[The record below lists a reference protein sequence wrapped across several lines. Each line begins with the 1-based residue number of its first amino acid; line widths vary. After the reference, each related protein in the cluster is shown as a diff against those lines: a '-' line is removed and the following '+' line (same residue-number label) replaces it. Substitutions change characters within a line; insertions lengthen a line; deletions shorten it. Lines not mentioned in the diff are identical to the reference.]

1 MSLWSRFQ
9 RRIGDLAGEL
19 VLDDYRD
26 QLVHAQDLI
35 SGGDVTAAIEML
47 EALLT
52 AKPDHGQAL
61 IVLGEARLALR
72 EPDKARE
79 AFERA
84 IAVRSGDP
92 AALVGNGLALV
103 MLGKFEQ
110 ALQPLGRAVADSSG
124 DRGLLAEAYRGLGV
138 AWRRLGDLDKAIRE
152 LRKAVTE
159 DAEDL
164 EARASLG
171 EALVADGGSID
182 FASPSATLRVA
193 RSGHLNIDEAVRHLE
208 RAAKSDAPPALALYG
223 LARVALLENTPSKA
237 GDLLAKARLFADIDQ
252 TPLGATRKQDIVI
265 AQGDAAL
272 GSREAT
278 RAHGFYLEAL
288 QQDPRSPVLH
298 AKIAA
303 SHRAIGNLDAAL
315 QSFDRALGFG
325 ADVEVLR
332 QAVDTAIAARDSTR
346 SLQWGGDLLSREPEN
361 VRALVARG
369 AAMVE
374 GQPEAAR
381 ALLEVAAARDDVDAH
396 VALARLALPGD
407 AQAAAASARAAL
419 RVDPHH
425 ASARQLLT
433 DARGATYGE
442 PGSEIGDLAR
452 FIEGTVASR
461 RELGH
466 LVGEV
471 ARAAAGLDQPLLVTV
486 MGEFSSGK
494 SSFVNAFIGA
504 DVAPTGITP
513 TTATINVVR
522 YGRERG
528 GRVITRDGVTRELT
542 WDALMAHMKT
552 LSPEDAKG
560 IDRVEIL
567 VPLPQLEKINIVDTP
582 GLNSIQPEHEATAR
596 AFIAKADAVVWV
608 FTASQG
614 GKASEKKALRTIHDE
629 GKRVLG
635 VLNKADTL
643 SESDTAEV
651 VTFIGGELGE
661 LVEAIVPFSAR
672 NALAWKRTSSGSD
685 GNWQALSDALEQ
697 RFFQQARQLKREA
710 CVRTLRQVVG
720 EAQGVVDAARA
731 KATEAAE
738 AARAARDQLNAAS
751 HDFADEVVLA
761 ERKALSEH
769 TANLYRRAAREVL
782 DLVRPRKLPFSS
794 HKATTADRDY
804 LIALLQSGLEAAI
817 EGGRRRVATDLL
829 ARSRTVE
836 PAARTLAQALNTDVL
851 GDLERATQDQVGLAL
866 SRVFDRAR
874 AYLRGYLEGGY
885 VEAFFRNDVPNLDLS
900 EDAVYHALIKGA
912 PDLDHE
918 LGDPLT
924 RAAADALATLARRL
938 DHWSAVVDVQG
949 FDLEVGVGR
958 ALERAAASLA

>member
-1 MSLWSRFQ
+1 MSLWTRFQ
-9 RRIGDLAGEL
+9 RRLGDLASEL
-19 VLDDYRD
+19 VLDDYRE
-26 QLVHAQDLI
+26 QLTQAENLVRD
-35 SGGDVTAAIEML
+35 GDVAAAIDIL
-47 EALLT
+47 EALLA

-61 IVLGEARLALR
+61 ILLGEARMTVR
-72 EPDKARE
+72 DPERARD

-84 IAVRSGDP
+84 LKLRAGDP
-92 AALVGNGLALV
+92 AALVGHGLALV
-103 MLGKFEQ
+103 MLGRYEP
-110 ALQPLGRAVADSSG
+110 AIASLARAVSEAGG
-124 DRGLLAEAYRGLGV
+124 DRGILAEAYRGLGI
-138 AWRRLGDLDKAIRE
+138 AWRRRGDLDKAIRE

-159 DAEDL
+159 DGEDL

-171 EALVADGGSID
+171 EALVADGGS
-182 FASPSATLRVA
+182 V
-193 RSGHLNIDEAVRHLE
+193 DEAHRHLE
-208 RAAKSDAPPALALYG
+208 RAASADVPPALALYG
-223 LARVALLENTPSKA
+223 LARISLLEDAPTIA
-237 GDLLAKARLFADIDQ
+237 GNHLAKARLISEVDQ
-252 TPLGATRKQDIVI
+252 TPLGAQRQLDIII

-272 GSREAT
+272 AQRDAI

-288 QQDPRSPVLH
+288 QSEPRRPDLH

-303 SHRAIGNLDAAL
+303 AHRAIGNLDAAL
-315 QSFDRALGFG
+315 TSFDRALALG

-332 QAVDTAIAARDSTR
+332 AAVDTAISAGDATR
-346 SLQWGGDLLSREPEN
+346 GLQWGGDLLGKDPEN

-369 AAMVE
+369 AAMAE
-374 GQPEAAR
+374 TQPEAAR

-396 VALARLALPGD
+396 VALAKLALASDP
-407 AQAAAASARAAL
+407 AQAATSARAAL

-425 ASARQLLT
+425 ARARQILT
-433 DARGATYGE
+433 DARAALHGVPGA
-442 PGSEIGDLAR
+442 EIAELAEFVER
-452 FIEGTVASR
+452 TVAGR

-471 ARAAAGLDQPLLVTV
+471 ARAAANLDQPLLVTV

-528 GRVITRDGVTRELT
+528 GRIIPRDGATLDLG
-542 WDALMAHMKT
+542 WDALMAHLRALT
-552 LSPEDAKG
+552 PDAARA

-596 AFIAKADAVVWV
+596 AFIARADAVVWV

-635 VLNKADTL
+635 VLNKADQLDAAET
-643 SESDTAEV
+643 TEV

-672 NALAWKRTSSGSD
+672 RAIDWKQRGAKPGTGESD
-685 GNWQALSDALEQ
+685 GNWTALSDALET
-697 RFFQQARQLKREA
+697 RFFQQARQLKRDA
-710 CVRTLRQVVG
+710 CARTLRQVIG
-720 EAQGVVDAARA
+720 EAQHSVDATRERATAAADAARD
-731 KATEAAE
+731 
-738 AARAARDQLNAAS
+738 ARDELIAS
-751 HDFADEVVLA
+751 ARTFADESVLA
-761 ERKALSEH
+761 ERKALSDH
-769 TANLYRRAAREVL
+769 TSMLYRRAAREVL
-782 DLVRPRKLPFSS
+782 DLVRPRRLPFSS
-794 HKATTADRDY
+794 HSATIADRDY
-804 LIALLQSGLEAAI
+804 LIALLQSGFESAI
-817 EGGRRRVATDLL
+817 ESGRGRVAEDLR
-829 ARSRTVE
+829 ARSRAAE
-836 PAARTLAQALNTDVL
+836 LAARTLGTALGTDVV
-851 GDLERATQDQVGLAL
+851 GDLQRAADDRIGLAL
-866 SRVFDRAR
+866 SRVFDRTR

-885 VEAFFRNDVPNLDLS
+885 IESFFRNDVPRLELS
-900 EDAVYHALIKGA
+900 EDAVYHALVRGA

-918 LGDPLT
+918 LGDPLA
-924 RAAADALATLARRL
+924 RAATDALSTLARRL
-938 DHWSAVVDVQG
+938 DHWSAVVDVQT

-958 ALERAAASLA
+958 ALEIAAARV

>member
-1 MSLWSRFQ
+1 MGLWSRFQ
-9 RRIGDLAGEL
+9 RRLGDLAGEL

-26 QLVHAQDLI
+26 QLSHAEGLVR
-35 SGGDVTAAIEML
+35 GGDVSSAIDML

-61 IVLGEARLALR
+61 ILLGEAHLTLR
-72 EPDKARE
+72 NPEKARE

-84 IAVRSGDP
+84 NAVRSGDP
-92 AALVGNGLALV
+92 SALVGHGLALV
-103 MLGKFEQ
+103 MLGRYEA
-110 ALQPLGRAVADSSG
+110 ALAPLSRAVADSSG

-171 EALVADGGSID
+171 EALISDGGS
-182 FASPSATLRVA
+182 
-193 RSGHLNIDEAVRHLE
+193 IDEAVRHLE
-208 RAAKSDAPPALALYG
+208 RAASTDAPPALALYG
-223 LARVALLENTPSKA
+223 LGRVALLEGSPAVASEM
-237 GDLLAKARLFADIDQ
+237 LAKARIFAEIDA
-252 TPLGATRKQDIVI
+252 TPLGAHRRQDIVI

-272 GSREAT
+272 ASRDAAK
-278 RAHGFYLEAL
+278 AHSFYLEAL
-288 QQDPRSPVLH
+288 QHEPRSPALH
-298 AKIAA
+298 AKIATA
-303 SHRAIGNLDAAL
+303 HRAIGNLDAAL
-315 QSFDRALGFG
+315 GSFDRALALG
-325 ADVEVLR
+325 ADVDVLR
-332 QAVDTAIAARDSTR
+332 AAVDTAIAARDTTR
-346 SLQWGGDLLSREPEN
+346 CLQWGGDLLGKEPEN

-369 AAMVE
+369 NAMLD

-396 VALARLALPGD
+396 VALARLALPND
-407 AQAAAASARAAL
+407 AQSAASSARAAL
-419 RVDPHH
+419 RADPHH
-425 ASARQLLT
+425 AQARQLLT
-433 DARGATYGE
+433 DARAATYGE
-442 PGSEIGDLAR
+442 PGADIADLAK
-452 FIEGTVASR
+452 FVEKAVESR

-471 ARAAAGLDQPLLVTV
+471 ARAAAALDQPLLVTV

-528 GRVITRDGVTRELT
+528 GRTVSREGVTTEYT
-542 WDALMAHMKT
+542 WDALMAHLKVLT
-552 LSPEDAKG
+552 PDAAKA

-567 VPLPQLEKINIVDTP
+567 LPLPQLEKINIVDTP

-596 AFIAKADAVVWV
+596 AFIARADAVVWV

-614 GKASEKKALRTIHDE
+614 GKASEKKALRTIHEE

-635 VLNKADTL
+635 VLNKADQL
-643 SESDTAEV
+643 SEAETTEV
-651 VTFIGGELGE
+651 VSFIGGELGE

-672 NALAWKRTSSGSD
+672 DALAWKRAGSGRSDERTTEHARSD
-685 GNWQALSDALEQ
+685 GNWGALASSLEQ
-697 RFFQQARQLKREA
+697 RFFQQARQLKRDA
-710 CVRTLRQVVG
+710 CVRTLRTVVG
-720 EAQGVVDAARA
+720 EAQGLVDTARTRAATA
-731 KATEAAE
+731 GD
-738 AARAARDQLNAAS
+738 AARAARDQLSAAAAT
-751 HDFADEVVLA
+751 FADEVVLA
-761 ERKALSEH
+761 ERKALSDH
-769 TANLYRRAAREVL
+769 TATLYRRAAREVI
-782 DLVRPRKLPFSS
+782 DLVRPRRLPFSS
-794 HKATTADRDY
+794 HKATLADRDY
-804 LIALLQSGLEAAI
+804 LIALLQSGLDVAI
-817 EGGRRRVATDLL
+817 EGGRRRVASDLL
-829 ARSRTVE
+829 ARSRALE
-836 PAARTLAQALNTDVL
+836 PAARTLGQALGADVI
-851 GDLERATQDQVGLAL
+851 GDLQRAADDRIGLAL

-885 VEAFFRNDVPNLDLS
+885 VEGFFRSDVPNLDLS
-900 EDAVYHALIKGA
+900 EDAVYHALVKNA

-924 RAAADALATLARRL
+924 RAAADALATLANRL

-958 ALERAAASLA
+958 ALEIAAARCQA

>member
-9 RRIGDLAGEL
+9 RRLGDLAGEL

-26 QLVHAQDLI
+26 QLAHAEDLVR
-35 SGGDVTAAIEML
+35 GGDVAAAIEML

-92 AALVGNGLALV
+92 AALVGHGLALV
-103 MLGKFEQ
+103 MLGRFEQ
-110 ALQPLGRAVADSSG
+110 ALQSLGRAVADSSG
-124 DRGLLAEAYRGLGV
+124 DRGLLAEAYRGLGI

-171 EALVADGGSID
+171 EALISYAGVAGGTAAGAAGVPGGGS
-182 FASPSATLRVA
+182 
-193 RSGHLNIDEAVRHLE
+193 IDEAVRHLE
-208 RAAKSDAPPALALYG
+208 RAAKSDTPPALALYG
-223 LARVALLENTPSKA
+223 LGRVALLENAPAKA
-237 GDLLAKARLFADIDQ
+237 GELFAKARLFAEVDQ
-252 TPLGATRKQDIVI
+252 TPLGAARKQDIVI

-272 GSREAT
+272 ATRDAT

-288 QQDPRSPVLH
+288 QQDSRSPVLH
-298 AKIAA
+298 AKIATT
-303 SHRAIGNLDAAL
+303 HRAIGNLDAAL
-315 QSFDRALGFG
+315 HSFDRALGFG
-325 ADVEVLR
+325 ADLEVLR
-332 QAVDTAIAARDSTR
+332 DAVDTAIAARDTTR
-346 SLQWGGDLLSREPEN
+346 GLQWSGDLLSKEPEN

-369 AAMVE
+369 TAMIE

-381 ALLEVAAARDDVDAH
+381 ALLELAAGRDDVDAH
-396 VALARLALPGD
+396 VALARLALPVD

-425 ASARQLLT
+425 LPARQLLT
-433 DARGATYGE
+433 DARAATFGE
-442 PGSEIGDLAR
+442 PGSDIADIAR
-452 FIEGTVASR
+452 FVEKTVESK

-471 ARAAAGLDQPLLVTV
+471 ARAAASLDQPLLVTV

-528 GRVITRDGVTRELT
+528 GRIVNREGVTRELG
-542 WDALMAHMKT
+542 WDELMAHLRA
-552 LSPEDAKG
+552 LSPDDAKA
-560 IDRVEIL
+560 IERVEIL
-567 VPLPQLEKINIVDTP
+567 VPLPHLEKINIVDTP

-614 GKASEKKALRTIHDE
+614 GKASEKKALRSIHDE

-635 VLNKADTL
+635 VLNKADQL
-643 SESDTAEV
+643 SEGETTEV
-651 VTFIGGELGE
+651 TTFIGGELGE
-661 LVEAIVPFSAR
+661 LVETIVPFSAR
-672 NALAWKRTSSGSD
+672 DALAWKRSKTPDNND
-685 GNWQALSDALEQ
+685 GNWGALADALEQ
-697 RFFQQARQLKREA
+697 RFFQQARQLKRDA
-710 CVRTLRQVVG
+710 CARTLRHVIG
-720 EAQGVVDAARA
+720 EAQRSVDAGRA
-731 KATEAAE
+731 KVTEAAD
-738 AARAARDQLNAAS
+738 AARAARDQLLAAS
-751 HDFADEVVLA
+751 QGFADEVVLA

-769 TANLYRRAAREVL
+769 TAHLYRRAAREVL
-782 DLVRPRKLPFSS
+782 DLIRPRKLPFGS
-794 HKATTADRDY
+794 HKASSADRDY
-804 LIALLQSGLEAAI
+804 LIALLQSGLESAI
-817 EGGRRRVATDLL
+817 EGGRRRVASDLL
-829 ARSRTVE
+829 ARSRTIE
-836 PAARTLAQALNTDVL
+836 PAARTLGNALGADVV
-851 GDLERATQDQVGLAL
+851 GDLQRSTDDRIGLAL

-885 VEAFFRNDVPNLDLS
+885 VEAFFRHDVPNLELS

-924 RAAADALATLARRL
+924 RAASDALATLARRL

-958 ALERAAASLA
+958 ALERAAAALA